1 MTLKTKISLFVSLLF
16 SVIYA
21 ISATVIY
28 LLFSDFRK
36 EEFELRLRN
45 KALSSIKLLVEVER
59 MDKQLLSI
67 IDQNNINKLYDEKTL
82 IFDSNYNLI
91 YSSLDDT
98 QIKWSKNDL
107 DYLKKNHTFFRKYK
121 EQEVY
126 GIFYDTNEEDF
137 YAFITATDDNGNRK
151 LEYLLY
157 ILIGSYV
164 FFTIICWF
172 SAFYL
177 VKKLLLPLDIFHNK
191 LQGINENNLDTRI
204 IVKEKKDEI
213 DLLASEFNLM
223 LERIDDS
230 YQKQKEFTS
239 HASHELRTPIARV
252 VSQLENKI
260 SEKESSD
267 NLFYKNLLAD
277 INQLSELISSLLLL
291 SKLDNSNKSSEE
303 ICRIDE
309 LIFEA
314 AEKTNKLFPDFKME
328 LIFSEIE
335 DDDYELIVQGNKS
348 LLLIAFINLLKNAYL
363 YSDNKQAIV
372 TISATKTNC
381 SVTISNNGN
390 PLTEEE
396 QSHLFQPFMRG
407 ENAKNKSGL
416 GLGLKIVERI
426 LSQHNTKIYYF
437 NNSEYYNNFTIV
449 FTF

>member
-28 LLFSDFRK
+28 LLFADFRK

-59 MDKQLLSI
+59 VDKQLLSI

-98 QIKWSKNDL
+98 QIKWSKSDL
-107 DYLKKNHTFFRKYK
+107 DYLKQNHTFFRKYK

-126 GIFYDTNEEDF
+126 GIFYDTNDKDF
-137 YAFITATDDNGNRK
+137 YAFITANDNFGKRK

-157 ILIGSYV
+157 ILLGTYV
-164 FFTIICWF
+164 FFTIVCWL

-177 VKKLLLPLDIFHNK
+177 VKKLILPLDIFHNK
-191 LQGINENNLDTRI
+191 LKGINENNLDTRI
-204 IVKEKKDEI
+204 LVKEKKDEI
-213 DLLASEFNLM
+213 DLLANEFNQM
-223 LERIDDS
+223 LGRIDIS
-230 YQKQKEFTS
+230 YQKQKEFTA
-239 HASHELRTPIARV
+239 HASHEFRTPIARIT
-252 VSQLENKI
+252 SQLENKI
-260 SEKESSD
+260 AEKED
-267 NLFYKNLLAD
+267 ENQLFYKNLLTD

-291 SKLDNSNKSSEE
+291 SKLDHSNKSSKEL
-303 ICRIDE
+303 CRIDE

-335 DDDYELIVQGNKS
+335 DDDYELTVQGNKS
-348 LLLIAFINLLKNAYL
+348 LLLIAFINLLKNAYS

-372 TISATKTNC
+372 TISATKTSC

-396 QSHLFQPFMRG
+396 KTTLFEPFMRG
-407 ENAKNKSGL
+407 KNAKNKSGL

-426 LSQHNTKIYYF
+426 LLQHNAKIHYF
-437 NNSEYYNNFTIV
+437 SHLENSNNFIV
-449 FTF
+449 TFTF

>member
-28 LLFSDFRK
+28 LLFADFRK

-309 LIFEA
+309 LIFES
-314 AEKTNKLFPDFKME
+314 AEKINKLFPDFKME
-328 LIFSEIE
+328 LIFSKME
-335 DDDYELIVQGNKS
+335 DDDYELTVQGNKS

-437 NNSEYYNNFTIV
+437 NNSEYSNNFTIV

>member
-28 LLFSDFRK
+28 LLFADFRQ

-309 LIFEA
+309 LIFES

-328 LIFSEIE
+328 LIFSEM
-335 DDDYELIVQGNKS
+335 DDDAYELTVQGNKS

-372 TISATKTNC
+372 TISATKINC

-396 QSHLFQPFMRG
+396 QSNLFQPFMRG
-407 ENAKNKSGL
+407 KNAKDKSGL

-437 NNSEYYNNFTIV
+437 NNSEYSNNFTIV

>member
-1 MTLKTKISLFVSLLF
+1 LTLKTKISLFVSLLF

-28 LLFSDFRK
+28 LLFADFRQ

-260 SEKESSD
+260 SEKQSSD
-267 NLFYKNLLAD
+267 NLFHKNLLAD

-309 LIFEA
+309 LIFES
-314 AEKTNKLFPDFKME
+314 AEKINKLFPDFKME
-328 LIFSEIE
+328 LIFSEM
-335 DDDYELIVQGNKS
+335 DDDAYELTVQGNKS

-396 QSHLFQPFMRG
+396 QSNLFQPFMRG
-407 ENAKNKSGL
+407 KNAKDKSGL

-437 NNSEYYNNFTIV
+437 NNSEYSNNFTIV

>member
-1 MTLKTKISLFVSLLF
+1 LTLKTKISLFVSLLF

-21 ISATVIY
+21 VSATVIY
-28 LLFSDFRK
+28 LLFADFRQ
-36 EEFELRLRN
+36 EEFESRLKN

-91 YSSLDDT
+91 YSSLDYT
-98 QIKWSKNDL
+98 KIKCKKNDL
-107 DYLKKNHTFFRKYK
+107 DYLKKNKTFFRKYK

-137 YAFITATDDNGNRK
+137 YAFITATDNNGNRK

-157 ILIGSYV
+157 ILLGTYV
-164 FFTIICWF
+164 IFTIICWV
-172 SAFYL
+172 SASYL
-177 VKKLLLPLDIFHNK
+177 VKKLLLPLDIFHHKIN
-191 LQGINENNLDTRI
+191 GINENNLDTRI
-204 IVKEKKDEI
+204 IVKDKKDEI

-252 VSQLENKI
+252 VAQLENKI

-291 SKLDNSNKSSEE
+291 SKLDNSDKSSEE

-309 LIFEA
+309 LIFES
-314 AEKTNKLFPDFKME
+314 AEKINKLFPDFKME
-328 LIFSEIE
+328 LIFSKME
-335 DDDYELIVQGNKS
+335 DDDYELTVQGNKS

-372 TISATKTNC
+372 TISATKTDC

-396 QSHLFQPFMRG
+396 QSNLFQPFMRG
-407 ENAKNKSGL
+407 KNAKNKSGL

-426 LSQHNTKIYYF
+426 LSQHNTKIHYF
-437 NNSEYYNNFTIV
+437 NNSEYSNNFTII

>member
-1 MTLKTKISLFVSLLF
+1 LTLKTKISLFVSLLF

-21 ISATVIY
+21 VSATVIY
-28 LLFSDFRK
+28 LLFADFRQ

-126 GIFYDTNEEDF
+126 GIFYDTNDEDF
-137 YAFITATDDNGNRK
+137 YAFITATDENGNRK
-151 LEYLLY
+151 LEYLFY
-157 ILIGSYV
+157 ILLGTYV
-164 FFTIICWF
+164 FFTIVCWL

-191 LQGINENNLDTRI
+191 LIGINENNLDTRI
-204 IVKEKKDEI
+204 TIKDKKDEI
-213 DLLASEFNLM
+213 DLLADEFNQM
-223 LERIDDS
+223 LERIDVS
-230 YQKQKEFTS
+230 YQKQKEFTA

-252 VSQLENKI
+252 VAQLENKI
-260 SEKESSD
+260 NENDVSNQD
-267 NLFYKNLLAD
+267 FYKNLLTD

-291 SKLDNSNKSSEE
+291 SKLDNSGKSSEE
-303 ICRIDE
+303 LCRIDE

-314 AEKTNKLFPDFKME
+314 AEKTNQLFPDFKME
-328 LIFSEIE
+328 LIFSEM
-335 DDDYELIVQGNKS
+335 DDDAYELTVQGNKS

-363 YSDNKQAIV
+363 YSDNNQAIV
-372 TISATKTNC
+372 TISATKTKC
-381 SVTISNNGN
+381 SVTISNDGN
-390 PLTEEE
+390 SLTEDE
-396 QSHLFQPFMRG
+396 QSNLFQPFMRG
-407 ENAKNKSGL
+407 KNAKNKSGL

-426 LSQHNTKIYYF
+426 LSQHDTKIYYSS
-437 NNSEYYNNFTIV
+437 NVKQSNNFTVV